1 MLFNAERA
9 LHDIPLLVPT
19 VLLPDVLLQA
29 ARMGRHTTGET
40 RVTRANGPTVAL
52 PNREEIKSIEMEIV
66 GEVASTMAFTVP
78 SIEERR
84 GKKIG
89 ERRKKMGKKEMD
101 GKCDDSD
108 TILIL

>member
-1 MLFNAERA
+1 
-9 LHDIPLLVPT
+9 
-19 VLLPDVLLQA
+19 
-29 ARMGRHTTGET
+29 
-40 RVTRANGPTVAL
+40 VTRANGPTVAL